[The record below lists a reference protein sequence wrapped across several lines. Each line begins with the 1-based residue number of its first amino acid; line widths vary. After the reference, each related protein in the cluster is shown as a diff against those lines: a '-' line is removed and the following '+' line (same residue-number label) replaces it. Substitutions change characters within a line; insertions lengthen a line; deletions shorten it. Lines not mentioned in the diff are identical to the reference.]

1 MLKPVFPARAI
12 ALALALTLSACGSA
26 EPAQAPEGNATP
38 SGVVTDSAAI
48 AGPSRT
54 ILAFGDSL
62 FAGYRLQPSESYP
75 AQLQAALRAEGINA
89 TVQNAGVSG
98 DTTAAG
104 RQRFAFTL
112 DNMATKPDLLI
123 LELGGND
130 LLRGLPVEETRANLD
145 FMMAEAT
152 KRGIPVLL
160 MGMRAP
166 PNYGGDFQRQFDA
179 IYRDL
184 AREYD
189 ADLVPFFQE
198 PIIARPELNQADRI
212 HPTAQG
218 VAALVEATLDDVQ
231 DALPAS

>member
-1 MLKPVFPARAI
+1 
-12 ALALALTLSACGSA
+12 
-26 EPAQAPEGNATP
+26 
-38 SGVVTDSAAI
+38 
-48 AGPSRT
+48 
-54 ILAFGDSL
+54 
-62 FAGYRLQPSESYP
+62 
-75 AQLQAALRAEGINA
+75 
-89 TVQNAGVSG
+89 
-98 DTTAAG
+98 
-104 RQRFAFTL
+104 
-112 DNMATKPDLLI
+112 
-123 LELGGND
+123 
-130 LLRGLPVEETRANLD
+130 
-145 FMMAEAT
+145 MMAEAT